1 MSFKAIKYD
10 FGNEVHLAW
19 YNISFDKR
27 YCAQEVLPTFT
38 PTDGLMNP
46 FLKLTQQDAQSLIN
60 ALYEAGVRP
69 SSLFEPKTGEL
80 SAIRYHLEDM
90 RALIFKSNERKR

>member
-69 SSLFEPKTGEL
+69 SSLFEPKDWRAISDKVSLGRYE
-80 SAIRYHLEDM
+80 SAY
-90 RALIFKSNERKR
+90 F